1 MKKAVVVVS
10 LGLLATLSA
19 TASADPGF
27 HGRSAGG
34 RFGAHSLHSHG
45 QSFHSHSFD
54 RHGFGHH
61 RFFPG
66 HVVTFG
72 VVVAPPVIVYSSPP
86 VFYAPPAYYAP
97 PAVAYSPA
105 VYSQPPPPPPRPR
118 VVEYPTGR
126 YELRGDGVTTP
137 YMWVWIPNPPPPPAA
152 PPPPPAPPTEAPT
165 SSDRLP
171 ARRTQTYHWTDEQG
185 VVHWTDRFEAIP
197 QRYRQE
203 AKTPKS

>member
-1 MKKAVVVVS
+1 MKRAVVVVS

-27 HGRSAGG
+27 RGRSAGG
-34 RFGAHSLHSHG
+34 RFGAQSPHSHG
-45 QSFHSHSFD
+45 HSFD
-54 RHGFGHH
+54 KHGFGHH

-72 VVVAPPVIVYSSPP
+72 VVVAPPVIAYSSPP

-97 PAVAYSPA
+97 PAAAYSPA
-105 VYSQPPPPPPRPR
+105 VYSQPPPPPPWPR
-118 VVEYPTGR
+118 VVEFPTGR

-152 PPPPPAPPTEAPT
+152 PPPPPAPPTGAPT

-171 ARRTQTYHWTDEQG
+171 ARHTQTYHWTDEQG
-185 VVHWTDRFEAIP
+185 VVHWTDRFEAVP